1 MSAVLYHWSAGLTFK
16 RSNWRRGDGRKR
28 HNDYNQESF
37 SLAICATAHKLL
49 ELALCSY
56 KRRNSSQ
63 PRQNFRSSLQKR
75 ERAWCTW
82 TGAAFLHLYNFFVFS
97 KKEKKR
103 SESFTYKYYLI
114 IVWLRKTF
122 GLSRVQMSNKL

>member
-49 ELALCSY
+49 ELAAEEAEARAGSSRLSPGPPGVAVPAPTPRLEAEEAAAAPPARRSHGPAGPERPDGRCSSTTGSRIG
-56 KRRNSSQ
+56 KGQRRI
-63 PRQNFRSSLQKR
+63 FAHK
-75 ERAWCTW
+75 
-82 TGAAFLHLYNFFVFS
+82 AA
-97 KKEKKR
+97 
-103 SESFTYKYYLI
+103 T
-114 IVWLRKTF
+114 
-122 GLSRVQMSNKL
+122 